1 MGYLTVNAAEALPA
15 TPIRPASLRH
25 ARDMGAAPPALSGA
39 AHPPEHSIGVLGG
52 CACRAGMCPGH
63 NASAGKRKSG
73 KTRKGSQWL
82 RAALTEAAW
91 AASHTRSY
99 LGAQYHRFARRRGKK
114 KAVVAVGHSILVIAY
129 HILKDGTSYHELGQ
143 DSFDKRD
150 TARIQE
156 RPLARLETLGLRV
169 TVQPMAQAA

>member
-1 MGYLTVNAAEALPA
+1 
-15 TPIRPASLRH
+15 
-25 ARDMGAAPPALSGA
+25 
-39 AHPPEHSIGVLGG
+39 
-52 CACRAGMCPGH
+52 MCPGH